1 MMVDEYNEDRNSIAH
16 NAQLFKRPS
25 PKPCP
30 TAIVLRHRSGISLV
44 GRIFVINY

>member
-1 MMVDEYNEDRNSIAH
+1 MMVDEYSEDRNSIAH
-16 NAQLFKRPS
+16 DGQFFKCPS

-30 TAIVLRHRSGISLV
+30 TAIVLRHRSGIGLV